1 MSTPEQAKRAGRGP
15 GFAIA
20 LVAFVLVTVAIIA
33 LVFQNQDP
41 VPLRWLW
48 IETEVPLFVVVL
60 VAGLVAVLLDELVGF
75 IWRVRRR
82 RRLAEKA
89 ELARLRSEAAGA
101 GTTTVDPTGVDEVD
115 SLKPAD
121 PDET

>member
-1 MSTPEQAKRAGRGP
+1 MSTPDQAKRAGRGP
-15 GFAIA
+15 GFALA

-82 RRLAEKA
+82 RRLTEKA
-89 ELARLRSEAAGA
+89 ELAKLRSEAAGA
-101 GTTTVDPTGVDEVD
+101 AATGGVVEGGDADSFGSVD
-115 SLKPAD
+115 S
-121 PDET
+121 DEG